1 MGKKKVSQNC
11 QKCVR
16 SGKKFAK
23 MPILFGTLFA
33 ISGFVAAQP
42 RFQAVTHE
50 QAVIRHQQQLS
61 QRRTNPHV
69 GQDVDRLCS

>member
-1 MGKKKVSQNC
+1 
-11 QKCVR
+11 
-16 SGKKFAK
+16 

-33 ISGFVAAQP
+33 ISGFVAAQS

-69 GQDVDRLCS
+69 GQDVDRLCR

>member
-1 MGKKKVSQNC
+1 VLNFYQFSPKA
-11 QKCVR
+11 R
-16 SGKKFAK
+16 IFA
-23 MPILFGTLFA
+23 ILFGTLFA